1 MWEAPSTGVPRRCRW
16 RGRAPQGAGRQ
27 PRAMQG
33 RGTGAAHGDCIPLH
47 LMPSVATHAA
57 GTNNDMC
64 AICLRKNCGL
74 HRRVEADADSL
85 AESNGESRDVLMPI
99 PEPALSCTEVPL
111 KRASDAGPSVPRRCW
126 VLRLRFAEGPDATSL
141 HLWVRL
147 GCTHYTTAFHC
158 EPRLESQYD
167 FASLGRPAARTLPS
181 SPSSSSRPSVRSVRQ
196 LWLPSRP
203 ASESEWELY
212 AVTRRSGSVT
222 NVSGSA
228 TSCPFRWD
236 KKNSKA
242 INKMEAQR
250 TRSRGNGHL
259 RPG

>member
-1 MWEAPSTGVPRRCRW
+1 
-16 RGRAPQGAGRQ
+16 
-27 PRAMQG
+27 MQG

-126 VLRLRFAEGPDATSL
+126 VLRL
-141 HLWVRL
+141 
-147 GCTHYTTAFHC
+147 
-158 EPRLESQYD
+158 
-167 FASLGRPAARTLPS
+167 
-181 SPSSSSRPSVRSVRQ
+181 
-196 LWLPSRP
+196 
-203 ASESEWELY
+203 
-212 AVTRRSGSVT
+212 
-222 NVSGSA
+222 
-228 TSCPFRWD
+228 
-236 KKNSKA
+236 
-242 INKMEAQR
+242 
-250 TRSRGNGHL
+250 
-259 RPG
+259 